1 MKVNVKTN
9 KSCIELVAAIPLK
22 KIGMIEKQRR
32 FFFWKQQQCMEGF
45 KSNPAL
51 V

>member
-22 KIGMIEKQRR
+22 KIGMIEKQREN
-32 FFFWKQQQCMEGF
+32 KQL
-45 KSNPAL
+45 KSNNNGR
-51 V
+51 VQ